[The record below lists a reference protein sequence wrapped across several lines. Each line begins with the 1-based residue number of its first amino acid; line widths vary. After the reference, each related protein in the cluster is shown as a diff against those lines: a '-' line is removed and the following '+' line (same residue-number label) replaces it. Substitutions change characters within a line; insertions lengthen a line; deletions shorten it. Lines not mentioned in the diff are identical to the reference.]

1 MLLALVGKAFSDRYL
16 NKLPFGEGLICSD
29 ICPRTL
35 SVLRS
40 EQFSERVAR
49 GKL

>member
-1 MLLALVGKAFSDRYL
+1 MLISTVLSLFIQTIASIWRKNMLAKGYF
-16 NKLPFGEGLICSD
+16 
-29 ICPRTL
+29 PRTL

-40 EQFSERVAR
+40 EQFSKSVAR